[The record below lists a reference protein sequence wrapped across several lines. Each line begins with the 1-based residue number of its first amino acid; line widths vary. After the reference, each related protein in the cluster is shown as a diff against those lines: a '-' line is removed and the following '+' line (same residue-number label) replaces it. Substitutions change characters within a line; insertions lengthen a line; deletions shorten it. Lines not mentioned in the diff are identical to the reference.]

1 MKKEAPT
8 LPPQQKSNTRMVK
21 RRSLLASLFTP
32 KQMLDIYKITMISN
46 RDNNGKIVILKQYL
60 TDMGLKYEGLGGGTN
75 RYGLNV
81 DGYAIK
87 IALDKD
93 GMIDNMREMLYS
105 NVLQPY
111 VVKVFEL
118 SGKGLMCVTEYVE
131 KFVLKDITEKREEME
146 EILSLICDSF
156 LVGDV
161 GISPKNYINWGTKID
176 GQICILDFAYIYNVK
191 YGVFTCTCNEAALL
205 RYDKD
210 FNNLICPICGKKY
223 TFGQIRKRVTR
234 KQQQDEIGDIH
245 NLGYNLTSEEEEV
258 MFNPDYEPKIVTYKK
273 NKVSKYDIMKMEY
286 KKHKKEKKEK
296 DRDSSTVYVDD

>member
-1 MKKEAPT
+1 
-8 LPPQQKSNTRMVK
+8 
-21 RRSLLASLFTP
+21 
-32 KQMLDIYKITMISN
+32 
-46 RDNNGKIVILKQYL
+46 
-60 TDMGLKYEGLGGGTN
+60 
-75 RYGLNV
+75 
-81 DGYAIK
+81 
-87 IALDKD
+87 
-93 GMIDNMREMLYS
+93 MREMLYS

-191 YGVFTCTCNEAALL
+191 YGIFTCTCNDEALL

-258 MFNPDYEPKIVTYKK
+258 MFNPEYEPKIVTYKK

-286 KKHKKEKKEK
+286 KKHKKEKKEREK
-296 DRDSSTVYVDD
+296 DSSTVYVDD